1 MGDLRRVIAF
11 DLDGTLIDSRRDLA
25 SAANAL
31 IVERGGTPLDEHAIG
46 RMVGEGAAVLVER
59 ALSAAG
65 LPLEPG
71 SVSRFLELYDD
82 RLLDTTV
89 PYPGIP
95 DVVAAFAQRDT
106 VVVVTNKPI
115 APSRRILD
123 GLGLSRFVAETVGG
137 DSGFPKKPEP
147 ASLRHLMT
155 KFGAAADRTVLI
167 GDSRIDH
174 ETARRAGVSV
184 CLARYGY
191 GFETFPLAELRGD
204 EALADDAAQL
214 PALVERLL
222 SRV

>member
-1 MGDLRRVIAF
+1 MIAF

-25 SAANAL
+25 AAANAL
-31 IVERGGTPLDEHAIG
+31 IVERGGHPLDEQAIG

-59 ALSAAG
+59 ALTAAG
-65 LPLEPG
+65 LTFDAG
-71 SVSRFLELYDD
+71 SVPRFLELYDD

-95 DVVAAFAQRDT
+95 EVVAAFAERDT

-123 GLGLSRFVAETVGG
+123 GLGLSRFVVETIGG

-147 ASLRHLMT
+147 ASLLHLMA
-155 KFGAAADRTVLI
+155 KFGATAGGTVLI

-174 ETARRAGVSV
+174 ETARRAGVGV

-191 GFETFPLAELRGD
+191 GFETFPLADLRGD
-204 EALADDAAQL
+204 EALADDATQL
-214 PALVERLL
+214 PALVARLL
-222 SRV
+222 SRA